1 MTRSP
6 ASGPTRKARGT
17 TVSLLAFAALYIV
30 ALAWAPTW
38 WWATGAAV
46 LGAGIALGAWCLAR
60 RARHPARQPGARA
73 LRAVALTSFAE
84 AIGLAGAVATFLVAD
99 LRWLALPL
107 LLTTVTVHV
116 ASLAVAFRRA
126 ADAWALGWI
135 VVATAIAWSCGP
147 DGTAWAWPVSGAL
160 AAGMC
165 VGYVLA
171 LHSARRSGRVRADS
185 SPDVS
190 VRESASPAT

>member
-1 MTRSP
+1 MTGSAAAAP
-6 ASGPTRKARGT
+6 ARKAGGT
-17 TVSLLAFAALYIV
+17 TVSLLAFAALYVV

-38 WWATGAAV
+38 WWAVGAAV
-46 LGAGIALGAWCLAR
+46 LGTGVALGSWGLAR
-60 RARHPARQPGARA
+60 RPRNPTRRPSAVA
-73 LRAVALTSFAE
+73 LRAVGLTSLAE
-84 AIGLAGAVATFLVAD
+84 AVGLTAAVATFLVAD

-107 LLTTVTVHV
+107 VLTTVTAHV
-116 ASLAVAFRRA
+116 ASLAGAFRRGV
-126 ADAWALGWI
+126 DAWALGWI
-135 VVATAIAWSCGP
+135 VVATVIAWTCGP
-147 DGTAWAWPVSGAL
+147 ALLAWAWPVSGAI

-171 LHSARRSGRVRADS
+171 LHSARRSGRPRADS